1 MATSIP
7 FLFKPVNYNNCFYC
21 DGASGGGLPIEYNKS
36 KKYLAICILPFDNE
50 KKIKNFLII
59 YILYIKYTLQVIH

>member
-36 KKYLAICILPFDNE
+36 KKYLAGSILPFDNE
-50 KKIKNFLII
+50 KKLRIF
-59 YILYIKYTLQVIH
+59 